1 MKRLKMILCGSFF
14 LLIPLKDYGNKIQI
28 NLIRMSNPDVSAG
41 LNHPAN
47 FIYAEIAI
55 QWENS
60 WRSLS
65 APGNRDAA
73 WIFLKYRKNGGEW
86 KHARLHST
94 GHSGPTGCTI
104 EADSNGVGAML
115 YRSQNGSGTVNWN
128 PVSLRWNYGADGL
141 GDNEV
146 FDLHVFAIEMV
157 HIPIGAFHIGEAQ
170 STGSRGAFK
179 RSGSSSAFTVSSES
193 GILLGGTAT
202 NAVEVQN
209 PGTML
214 VTDDFN
220 TSSSQTLPDSF
231 PKGFAGFYCMKY
243 EISQQQYTDFLNH
256 LTYSQQVSRT
266 ANSPAALPAS
276 GALSPTNLFR
286 NGIDLLVS
294 GIPPNR
300 PAEYVCNLNNSGFFG
315 TSTDGQWVACNYLS
329 WADLA
334 AYLDWSGLRPM
345 TEWEYEKV
353 CRGPVSAVNSEYAW
367 GNTSFTTGINISNNG
382 STTEKSNNNS
392 ANVNCC
398 NSANVQGPMRTG
410 CMSKP
415 GSTRS
420 GAGASYYGVMD
431 MSGNISEIV
440 VSAGSSAGRL
450 FRRRTGDGLLTS
462 SGEANEVHWPAANAS
477 GTGLRGGNWQENST
491 ALRVADRY
499 RANSPPNTRLPTVG
513 GRGVR

>member
-14 LLIPLKDYGNKIQI
+14 LLFPLHHYGNNIQI
-28 NLIRMSNPDVSAG
+28 NLIRTANPDVSAG

-47 FIYAEIAI
+47 FIFVEIGI

-60 WRSLS
+60 WRSPS

-73 WIFLKYRKNGGEW
+73 WVFLKYRKKGGEW
-86 KHARLHST
+86 QHVRLHPS
-94 GHSGPTGCTI
+94 GHSGPAGCTI
-104 EADSNGVGAML
+104 EADSNGVGVML
-115 YRSQNGSGTVNWN
+115 YRSQNGSGAISWN
-128 PVSLRWNYGADGL
+128 PISLRWNYGGDGL

-157 HIPIGAFHIGEAQ
+157 FIPQAAFSLGENQ
-170 STGSRGAFK
+170 SASGRGSFK
-179 RSGSSSAFTVSSES
+179 QSVGTSAFSVTGESSVV
-193 GILLGGTAT
+193 IGGTAAGGVT
-202 NAVEVQN
+202 VQN
-209 PGTML
+209 PASQL
-214 VTDDFN
+214 VADDFN
-220 TSSSQTLPDSF
+220 STISHVLPDSF
-231 PKGFAGFYCMKY
+231 PKGFASFYCMKY

-256 LTYSQQVSRT
+256 LTYNQQISRT

-276 GALSPTNLFR
+276 GALSPNNLNR
-286 NGIDLLVS
+286 NGIDIIVS
-294 GIPPNR
+294 GLSPNR
-300 PAEYVCNLNNSGFFG
+300 PAEYICNLNNPGFFG

-329 WADLA
+329 WGDVA

-345 TEWEYEKV
+345 TEWEYEKA
-353 CRGPVSAVNSEYAW
+353 CRGPVSAVISEYAW
-367 GNTSFTTGINISNNG
+367 GSTNFTIGNNISNNG

-398 NSANVQGPMRTG
+398 NAANVQGPMRTG

-420 GAGASYYGVMD
+420 SAGASYYGVMD
-431 MSGNISEIV
+431 MSGNVSEIV

-450 FRRRTGDGLLTS
+450 YRRRTGDGILTGT
-462 SGEANEVHWPAANAS
+462 GEANENTWPAANAG
-477 GTGLRGGNWQENST
+477 GTGLRGGNWQENNT
-491 ALRVADRY
+491 ELRMADRY
-499 RANSPPNTRLPTVG
+499 RANSPPNIRLPTVG